1 MPPDLRPDVLG
12 PGDDREPATRPT
24 RAARP
29 TRRRYAAVSGV
40 LAAALTVAV
49 GHLVAGFV
57 GPGSSPVVAVGAV
70 VVDRTPQWLKE
81 LAIRAFGTHDKT
93 ALFVGLA
100 IVLTGLAAGVGVVAQ
115 RSPRA
120 GVLLVLVLGGVG
132 AAAAVSRTDAGGAAF
147 LPSALGAAAGVV
159 ALRALGRRLGTLA
172 DALDEPVE
180 SGPDRRA
187 FLRSAGGVVVLAAV
201 SAAIGS
207 ALGSV
212 GRVASAARAAV
223 VLPRA
228 ARPAPAVP
236 AGAQSPTP
244 GVVPFVTPNPDFYR
258 IDTALVVPDVDP
270 STWTLRVH
278 GLVAHEV
285 TLTFAELLASNLVE
299 ADVTL
304 TCVSNPVGGDLIGNA
319 RWLGLPIRDVLS
331 RAAPDPSADMVLS
344 TSVDG
349 FTASTPLAVLTDGR
363 DALLAVGMNGE
374 PLPLAHGFPVRM
386 VVPGLYGYVSAT
398 KWVVDLEV
406 TRFADRTAYWTERG
420 WSPRGPVKTS
430 SRIEVPRPGTV
441 VGPGPV
447 AVGGTAWAQHRGIT
461 AVQVRVDDGPW
472 TTVTLAAEDTV
483 DTWRQWSWTWDAT
496 PGTHTLAVRA
506 TDAVD
511 GVQTGTVTDV
521 VPDGATGWDTIDV
534 TVRA

>member
-1 MPPDLRPDVLG
+1 M
-12 PGDDREPATRPT
+12 
-24 RAARP
+24 
-29 TRRRYAAVSGV
+29 
-40 LAAALTVAV
+40 AV
-49 GHLVAGFV
+49 GHLVAGVV
-57 GPGSSPVVAVGAV
+57 GPGSSPVVAVGGA

-81 LAIRAFGTHDKT
+81 AAIRAFGTHDKV

-100 IVLTGLAAGVGVVAQ
+100 AVLTAVAMGVGLLAR

-120 GVLLVLVLGGVG
+120 ATGAVAVLGAVGV
-132 AAAAVSRTDAGGAAF
+132 AAAVTRPDAGAAAF
-147 LPSALGAAAGVV
+147 LPSVLGAAAGIVT
-159 ALRALGRRLGTLA
+159 LRRLGRH
-172 DALDEPVE
+172 LDVPPGAGTDGRPAEQGI

-187 FLRSAGGVVVLAAV
+187 FLRAAGGAAVIAAV
-201 SAAIGS
+201 SAAVGT
-207 ALGSV
+207 ALGTL
-212 GRVASAARAAV
+212 GRAATAARAAV
-223 VLPRA
+223 VLPRPS
-228 ARPAPAVP
+228 RPAAAVP
-236 AGAQSPTP
+236 AGAQSATP
-244 GVVPFVTPNPDFYR
+244 GVVPFVTPNRDFYR

-270 STWTLRVH
+270 ATWTLRVH

-285 TLTFAELLASNLVE
+285 TMTFTELLAADLVE
-299 ADVTL
+299 ADLTL

-319 RWLGLPIRDVLS
+319 RWLGLPIREVLG
-331 RAAPDPSADMVLS
+331 RAVPDPSADMVLS

-349 FTASTPLAVLTDGR
+349 FTASTPLTALTDDR
-363 DALLAVGMNGE
+363 NALLAVGMNGE

-406 TRFADRTAYWTERG
+406 TRFADRTAYWTDRG

-430 SRIEVPRPGTV
+430 SRIEVPRAGAVVAPGT
-441 VGPGPV
+441 V
-447 AVGGTAWAQHRGIT
+447 AVGGTAWAQHRGVT
-461 AVQVRVDDGPW
+461 AVEVRVDDGPW
-472 TTVTLAAEDTV
+472 TAVTLAAEDSV

-511 GVQTGTVTDV
+511 GVQTGAVADV
-521 VPDGATGWDTIDV
+521 VPDGATGWDSVEV

>member
-1 MPPDLRPDVLG
+1 M
-12 PGDDREPATRPT
+12 
-24 RAARP
+24 
-29 TRRRYAAVSGV
+29 
-40 LAAALTVAV
+40 
-49 GHLVAGFV
+49 
-57 GPGSSPVVAVGAV
+57 
-70 VVDRTPQWLKE
+70 
-81 LAIRAFGTHDKT
+81 
-93 ALFVGLA
+93 
-100 IVLTGLAAGVGVVAQ
+100 
-115 RSPRA
+115 
-120 GVLLVLVLGGVG
+120 
-132 AAAAVSRTDAGGAAF
+132 
-147 LPSALGAAAGVV
+147 
-159 ALRALGRRLGTLA
+159 
-172 DALDEPVE
+172 
-180 SGPDRRA
+180 
-187 FLRSAGGVVVLAAV
+187 

-212 GRVASAARAAV
+212 GRAASAARAAV

-270 STWTLRVH
+270 SSWTLRVH
-278 GLVAHEV
+278 GLVEHEV

-344 TSVDG
+344 TSIDG
-349 FTASTPLAVLTDGR
+349 FTASTPLSVLTDGR

-374 PLPLAHGFPVRM
+374 PLPVAHGFPVRM

-441 VGPGPV
+441 VRPGPV

-472 TTVTLAAEDTV
+472 TAVTLAAEDTV

-511 GVQTGTVTDV
+511 GVQTGTAADV